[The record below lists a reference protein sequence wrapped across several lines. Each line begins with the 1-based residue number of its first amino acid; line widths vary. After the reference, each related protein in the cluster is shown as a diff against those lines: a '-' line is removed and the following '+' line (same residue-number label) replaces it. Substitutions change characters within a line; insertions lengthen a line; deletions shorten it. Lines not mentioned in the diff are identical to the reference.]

1 MHLQEYL
8 REAYTRAKKLDITLL
23 PEWAQLHVS
32 EIFSTAILAGDKQ
45 LRAYKEIFYK
55 DGKLQNRVVLLG
67 DAGRGKTTF
76 CKHLT
81 DIWLGS
87 TSVSQFCDIDVL
99 KKFDYLFYVSCR
111 FAKEEETILHM
122 IIDQVL
128 GGDDKMTLVRVA
140 RYVLQYFPNLCLI
153 IVDGFDEWA
162 GSPTSETGR
171 MGDIAGL
178 PGLAGIE
185 DCVILITSRPWR
197 FNALFQDEQKIF
209 KRLKID
215 GILNVKELSQ
225 QILLKLED
233 PTPEKSAKE
242 FLRQV
247 EERKMSDLMKI
258 PLILIIALRG
268 WVGDN
273 DDEMVRSL
281 HKSMCINYINMMQS
295 FIRRSK
301 GQAGWSSSESKLRQ
315 LVPNLENLEIK
326 WGQKSNE
333 LPPVFSHYKDVQRYA
348 GLLLSVGH
356 LAFDLLLETEKQS
369 LVFSKAKVKKYL
381 PADAENDESINACL
395 ALGIISKAET
405 TTRGLKKLESY
416 AFCHKTFQEFFAAL
430 WLASNYQTE
439 KTKLCIN
446 TTDTLQGLEILIR
459 FLCGF
464 DPVLGKDFWIY
475 VTDEVKAGQSV
486 HWEDVQKLAC
496 ICMAEHEVDTR
507 DQMACQIYFCIPH
520 IMITEFTSDE
530 DIMLLCH
537 VLEEYDNCVK
547 SVEVYYLK
555 SQEQTKNICK
565 SISHG
570 SGLQSLIIASSTRSN
585 VRIPVLDLQKH
596 NKLEKLKL
604 EDIAVECLLLPVE
617 EAAIT
622 SLCLYIVTMT
632 HNVLEQLVKSL
643 PSCIHLGELYLNEV
657 KCNEHLDS
665 VCISVL
671 DLRKSNAMMR
681 LELKY
686 ISVEGLLLPVEGST
700 ITLLKLNR
708 VTMTHHGLKQ
718 MEQSLGSCSSL
729 VEINLNTVRC
739 SEHAADSAC
748 IPVLNLQKHN
758 KLKKFEMQYISAE
771 GLLLPAEGATITS
784 LRLDNVTMTHH
795 GLKQLGQSSVS
806 CSSLVEI
813 NLNTVRCS
821 EHAADSA
828 CISVLYL
835 QKHNKLRKLELHYIS
850 VDGMLLPVEG
860 ATITSLKLDNV
871 TMTHHGLKQLINALL
886 SSSSPAALNL
896 RTVQCSEHIDSVCI
910 FVMCLQ
916 NSHNLKKL
924 ELNDICVEHLP
935 LPVECARTTSL
946 YLCNVIL
953 SHNCFKQLG
962 GTSFSLLEGLYLKN
976 VECREHGIGVCTPYM
991 DLRKQ
996 NILKQLI
1003 LDNISIEGLLLPEEV
1018 FSITSLC
1025 LYNLTIPYHSLE
1037 KVVKFVSLCPD
1048 LEELDVREVKCVGHD
1063 DTVCIPVLDLQKHN
1077 NLKKLKLDTISAK
1090 RLLLPEGE
1098 ATTTILV
1105 LYNLTITLH
1114 SLEHVVKFVTLCPGL
1129 EKLDVQEVKC
1139 VQHDDAVCIPVLDL
1153 RKHNNLKSLAL
1164 KTMSIESLLLPEEG
1178 VRITFLQLSSLKI
1191 THHGLEQVEKIV
1203 RFCPGLEELDVREVK
1218 CVEHDT
1224 AVCIPVLNL
1233 QKHYNF
1239 KRLVLDSICFE
1250 GLLLPEEGPP
1260 VDVTM
1265 THHGLELLMKSLLS
1279 NFRPAVVNLLTV
1291 KCSEHTGIVC
1301 IPVMCLQNSHNL
1313 MKLELNDI
1321 FVEHLPLPVE
1331 CARTKSLKL
1340 CNAILSHNCLKQ
1352 LGGTSFS
1359 LLEDLHLKNVEC
1371 SEYGI
1376 GVCTLFPDLRKQNN
1390 LKQLILDNISIEGLL
1405 LPKEVISITSL
1416 CLYNLTIPYHSL
1428 EQIVKFVTLCPG
1440 LQELAV
1446 QKVKCVEHDDTVC
1459 IPVLDIQK
1467 HNNLKTLVLDTISV
1481 ESLMLPDGET
1491 TITLLWLYNLTI
1503 THHSLEQ
1510 VVKFVSLCP
1519 GLEELA
1525 VQKVKCV
1532 EHDDTVC
1539 IPVLD
1544 IQKHNKLKT
1553 LVLDTISV
1561 ESLMLPDGKTTITL
1575 LWLYNLTITHHSLEQ
1590 VVKFVSL
1597 CPGLEE
1603 LAVRKVKCVE
1613 HDDTECIPVLDLQK
1627 HNNLKCLVL
1636 DTISVESLMLPDGET
1651 TITLLWLFN
1660 LTITHHSL
1668 EQIVKFVSLWPGLEE
1683 LAVWKVKCVEHD
1695 DTVCIPVLDIQ
1706 KHNKL
1711 KTLVLDT
1718 ISVES
1723 LMLPDG
1729 KTTITSLWLYNLTIT
1744 HHSLE
1749 QIVKFVSLCPGL
1761 EKLGVREVK
1770 CAEHND
1776 TVCIPVLDIQ
1786 KHNKMKTLVL
1796 DTISVESLMLPD
1808 GKTTITSLWL
1818 YNLTITHHSLEPV
1831 VKFVSLW
1838 PGLEELAV
1846 WKVKCVEHDD
1856 SVCIP
1861 VLDIQKHNKLKTLI
1875 LDTISVESL
1884 VLPLEGATITLL
1896 WLYNLTITHHSL
1908 EQIVKFVSVCPGLEE
1923 LAVQKVKCIEHGDTV
1938 CLPVLDLQKHNN
1950 LKRMVLDTRS
1960 VESLL
1965 LPKCGVSITSLGL
1978 YNLTITHHSMQQVVK
1993 FVSLCPGLEKLDV
2006 RKVNCVDHDDT
2017 VCIPVLDLQKHNILK
2032 RLVLDSICFEGLL
2045 LPEEGPLI
2053 DAEMTHHGLELLMK
2067 SLLSSSHP
2075 AELNLQ
2081 RVKCC
2086 EHTDSVCIPAMC
2098 LQSPHHLTKLE
2109 LNDIYVEHLPLPVDC
2124 TRTTSLK
2131 LCNVILSHNGLK
2143 QLGETS
2149 FSLLDDL
2156 HLENVQC
2163 REHGIGA
2170 CIPYLDLRK
2179 QTNLKQ
2185 LVLDNISIEGLLL
2198 TEEDVSITSISLC
2211 NLTVTHHGLE
2221 QVVKFVSFCPG
2232 LEKLD
2237 VHEVKCVENDDS
2249 VCIPVLDLKKQNS
2262 LKELILKSICFETL
2276 LLPEEEATITSLWLF
2291 NLTFTHHSR
2300 EQIVKFVPFCPGL
2313 EELMIKEVKCV
2324 EHDGSACIPVL
2335 DLQKNINLKRLTLD
2349 TISVESLLLPEEEAT
2364 TTSVVLNNL
2373 TITHHILEKVVKFV
2387 SLCPGLEKL
2396 VVRELKC
2403 VEHDTTICIP
2413 VLDLQ
2418 KHNIL
2423 KRLVLDSICFEG
2435 LLLPEEGPRID
2446 VEMTHH
2452 GLELL
2457 MKSLL
2462 SSSRPAELNL
2472 QTVKCCEHTD
2482 SVCIPAMCLQSPH
2495 NLTKLELNDIYVEH
2509 LPIPVDC
2516 TRTISLKLCKV
2527 ILSHDGLKQFGETSF
2542 SLLDE
2547 LHLENVQC
2555 REHGIGACIPY
2566 LDLRKQT
2573 NLKQLVLDNISIEGL
2588 LLTED
2593 DVSITSI
2600 SLYNLTVTHHGLEQV
2615 VKFVSFCPG
2624 LEELDVEKVKCA
2636 EHGETVCIP
2645 VLDLQKHIN
2654 LKTLV
2659 LNTISVESL
2668 LLPLEG
2674 ATFTS
2679 LDLEN
2684 LIITHH
2690 GLEQVVKFV
2699 SLCPGLEK
2707 LDVWKVKCA
2716 EHGETVCIPVL
2727 DLQKHIN
2734 LKTLVLNRISVEN
2747 LLLPLEGATF
2757 TSLGLENL
2765 IITHHSLEQ
2774 VVKFVSL
2781 CPGLEELD
2789 VWEVKCVEH
2798 DDTICI
2804 PFLDLRKHNKLKT
2817 LVLDSICFEGMLLS
2831 LEGGSV
2837 TSLWLGNVTM
2847 THHGLEKLMKSL
2859 LSSSRPAEFNLITVT
2874 CSEHTDSVCIPVTC
2888 LLNSHNLTKLDLNDI
2903 FVEHLPL
2910 PVNCARTTS
2919 LKLCNV
2925 ILSHNGLKQL
2935 WETSFS
2941 LLEDLHLKNV
2951 ECKEHGIGV
2960 CTPYLDLRKQNNM
2973 KQLTLDNIS
2982 VEGLLLPEESATITS
2997 LILYNLRMAY
3007 NSLEQVV
3014 KFVSFCPGLKEL
3026 DAQKVKCVEHGDNLC
3041 IPVLD
3046 LQKHINLKRLILD
3059 TISVESL
3066 MLPERETTITS
3077 LALYNSTIDFNS
3089 LEQVEKFVSVCPDL
3103 EELEVGEVKCVEHD
3117 GTIFILELD
3126 LRKNTKLEK
3135 LVLHDVYIEGPLL
3148 PEEEANITSL
3158 ELHNIILTHD
3168 GLEQMVKFLKSCSSQ
3183 MKMNLDSVG
3192 CREHF
3197 DSVCIAVLDLR
3208 KHNSQASDTG
3218 AEGHIC

>member
-81 DIWLGS
+81 DIWQGS

-99 KKFDYLFYVSCR
+99 TKFDYLFYVSCR

-596 NKLEKLKL
+596 NNLEKLKL

-886 SSSSPAALNL
+886 SSFSPAALNL

-1063 DTVCIPVLDLQKHN
+1063 DT
-1077 NLKKLKLDTISAK
+1077 
-1090 RLLLPEGE
+1090 E
-1098 ATTTILV
+1098 
-1105 LYNLTITLH
+1105 
-1114 SLEHVVKFVTLCPGL
+1114 
-1129 EKLDVQEVKC
+1129 
-1139 VQHDDAVCIPVLDL
+1139 
-1153 RKHNNLKSLAL
+1153 
-1164 KTMSIESLLLPEEG
+1164 
-1178 VRITFLQLSSLKI
+1178 
-1191 THHGLEQVEKIV
+1191 
-1203 RFCPGLEELDVREVK
+1203 
-1218 CVEHDT
+1218 
-1224 AVCIPVLNL
+1224 
-1233 QKHYNF
+1233 
-1239 KRLVLDSICFE
+1239 
-1250 GLLLPEEGPP
+1250 
-1260 VDVTM
+1260 
-1265 THHGLELLMKSLLS
+1265 
-1279 NFRPAVVNLLTV
+1279 
-1291 KCSEHTGIVC
+1291 
-1301 IPVMCLQNSHNL
+1301 CL
-1313 MKLELNDI
+1313 
-1321 FVEHLPLPVE
+1321 
-1331 CARTKSLKL
+1331 
-1340 CNAILSHNCLKQ
+1340 
-1352 LGGTSFS
+1352 
-1359 LLEDLHLKNVEC
+1359 
-1371 SEYGI
+1371 
-1376 GVCTLFPDLRKQNN
+1376 
-1390 LKQLILDNISIEGLL
+1390 
-1405 LPKEVISITSL
+1405 
-1416 CLYNLTIPYHSL
+1416 
-1428 EQIVKFVTLCPG
+1428 
-1440 LQELAV
+1440 
-1446 QKVKCVEHDDTVC
+1446 
-1459 IPVLDIQK
+1459 
-1467 HNNLKTLVLDTISV
+1467 
-1481 ESLMLPDGET
+1481 
-1491 TITLLWLYNLTI
+1491 
-1503 THHSLEQ
+1503 
-1510 VVKFVSLCP
+1510 
-1519 GLEELA
+1519 
-1525 VQKVKCV
+1525 
-1532 EHDDTVC
+1532 
-1539 IPVLD
+1539 
-1544 IQKHNKLKT
+1544 
-1553 LVLDTISV
+1553 
-1561 ESLMLPDGKTTITL
+1561 
-1575 LWLYNLTITHHSLEQ
+1575 
-1590 VVKFVSL
+1590 
-1597 CPGLEE
+1597 
-1603 LAVRKVKCVE
+1603 
-1613 HDDTECIPVLDLQK
+1613 
-1627 HNNLKCLVL
+1627 
-1636 DTISVESLMLPDGET
+1636 
-1651 TITLLWLFN
+1651 
-1660 LTITHHSL
+1660 
-1668 EQIVKFVSLWPGLEE
+1668 
-1683 LAVWKVKCVEHD
+1683 
-1695 DTVCIPVLDIQ
+1695 
-1706 KHNKL
+1706 
-1711 KTLVLDT
+1711 
-1718 ISVES
+1718 
-1723 LMLPDG
+1723 
-1729 KTTITSLWLYNLTIT
+1729 
-1744 HHSLE
+1744 
-1749 QIVKFVSLCPGL
+1749 
-1761 EKLGVREVK
+1761 
-1770 CAEHND
+1770 
-1776 TVCIPVLDIQ
+1776 
-1786 KHNKMKTLVL
+1786 
-1796 DTISVESLMLPD
+1796 
-1808 GKTTITSLWL
+1808 
-1818 YNLTITHHSLEPV
+1818 
-1831 VKFVSLW
+1831 
-1838 PGLEELAV
+1838 
-1846 WKVKCVEHDD
+1846 
-1856 SVCIP
+1856 P

-1896 WLYNLTITHHSL
+1896 WLYNLKFTHHSLEQVVKFVSLCPDLEELDVREVKCVEHDDTVCIPVLDIQKHNKLKTLVLDTISVESLVLPLDGATFTLLWLYNLTITHHSLEQVVKFASLCPGLEDLDVRELKCVEHDDTVCIPVLDIQKHNKLKTLVLDTISVESLVLPLDGATFTLLWLYNLTITHHSLEQVVKFASLCPGLEDLDVREVKCVEHDDTVCIPVLDIQKHNKLKTLVLDTISVESLVLPLDGVTFTLLWLYNLTITHHSLEQVVKFASLCPGLEDLDVREVKCVEHDDTVCIPVLDIQKHNKLKTLVLDTISVESLVLPLDGATFTLLRLYNLTITHHSLEQVVKFASLCPGLEDLDVRKVKCVEHNDTECIPVLGLQKHNNLNALVLDTISVESLVLPLEGVTFTSLFLLNLTITHHSL

-1923 LAVQKVKCIEHGDTV
+1923 L
-1938 CLPVLDLQKHNN
+1938 
-1950 LKRMVLDTRS
+1950 
-1960 VESLL
+1960 
-1965 LPKCGVSITSLGL
+1965 
-1978 YNLTITHHSMQQVVK
+1978 
-1993 FVSLCPGLEKLDV
+1993 DV
-2006 RKVNCVDHDDT
+2006 RKVKCVEHDDT
-2017 VCIPVLDLQKHNILK
+2017 VCIPVLDLQKHNNLK
-2032 RLVLDSICFEGLL
+2032 RLVLDTISVESLVLPLEGVTFTSLFLL
-2045 LPEEGPLI
+2045 NLTI
-2053 DAEMTHHGLELLMK
+2053 THHSLEQIVKFVSVCPGLE
-2067 SLLSSSHP
+2067 
-2075 AELNLQ
+2075 ELDV
-2081 RVKCC
+2081 RKVKCV
-2086 EHTDSVCIPAMC
+2086 EHDDTVCIPV
-2098 LQSPHHLTKLE
+2098 L
-2109 LNDIYVEHLPLPVDC
+2109 DIQ
-2124 TRTTSLK
+2124 K
-2131 LCNVILSHNGLK
+2131 HN
-2143 QLGETS
+2143 
-2149 FSLLDDL
+2149 
-2156 HLENVQC
+2156 
-2163 REHGIGA
+2163 
-2170 CIPYLDLRK
+2170 
-2179 QTNLKQ
+2179 NLKK
-2185 LVLDNISIEGLLL
+2185 LVLDTISVESLMLPDGEV
-2198 TEEDVSITSISLC
+2198 TITSLC
-2211 NLTVTHHGLE
+2211 LYNLTITHHSLE
-2221 QVVKFVSFCPG
+2221 QVVKFVSLC
-2232 LEKLD
+2232 
-2237 VHEVKCVENDDS
+2237 S
-2249 VCIPVLDLKKQNS
+2249 
-2262 LKELILKSICFETL
+2262 
-2276 LLPEEEATITSLWLF
+2276 
-2291 NLTFTHHSR
+2291 
-2300 EQIVKFVPFCPGL
+2300 GL
-2313 EELMIKEVKCV
+2313 EELDVREVKCV
-2324 EHDGSACIPVL
+2324 EHDDTVCIPVL
-2335 DLQKNINLKRLTLD
+2335 DIQKHNNLKNLVLD
-2349 TISVESLLLPEEEAT
+2349 TISVESLLLPEREAT
-2364 TTSVVLNNL
+2364 ITSLELDNL
-2373 TITHHILEKVVKFV
+2373 TITHHSLEQVVKFASLCPGLEELDVRNVKCVEHDDTVCIPVLDIQKHNKLKNLVLDTISVESLVLPLEVATITLLQLYNLTITHHSLEQIVKFV
-2387 SLCPGLEKL
+2387 SLCPGLEEL
-2396 VVRELKC
+2396 DVRNVKC
-2403 VEHDTTICIP
+2403 VEHHDTLCIP
-2413 VLDLQ
+2413 VLDIQ
-2418 KHNIL
+2418 KHNNL
-2423 KRLVLDSICFEG
+2423 KNLVLD
-2435 LLLPEEGPRID
+2435 
-2446 VEMTHH
+2446 
-2452 GLELL
+2452 
-2457 MKSLL
+2457 
-2462 SSSRPAELNL
+2462 
-2472 QTVKCCEHTD
+2472 
-2482 SVCIPAMCLQSPH
+2482 
-2495 NLTKLELNDIYVEH
+2495 
-2509 LPIPVDC
+2509 
-2516 TRTISLKLCKV
+2516 
-2527 ILSHDGLKQFGETSF
+2527 
-2542 SLLDE
+2542 
-2547 LHLENVQC
+2547 
-2555 REHGIGACIPY
+2555 
-2566 LDLRKQT
+2566 
-2573 NLKQLVLDNISIEGL
+2573 
-2588 LLTED
+2588 
-2593 DVSITSI
+2593 
-2600 SLYNLTVTHHGLEQV
+2600 
-2615 VKFVSFCPG
+2615 
-2624 LEELDVEKVKCA
+2624 
-2636 EHGETVCIP
+2636 
-2645 VLDLQKHIN
+2645 
-2654 LKTLV
+2654 
-2659 LNTISVESL
+2659 TISVESL
-2668 LLPLEG
+2668 VLPLEV
-2674 ATFTS
+2674 ATIT
-2679 LDLEN
+2679 LLQLYN
-2684 LIITHH
+2684 LTITHH
-2690 GLEQVVKFV
+2690 SLEQIVKFV
-2699 SLCPGLEK
+2699 SLCPGLEE
-2707 LDVWKVKCA
+2707 LDVRNVKCV
-2716 EHGETVCIPVL
+2716 EHHDTLCIPVL
-2727 DLQKHIN
+2727 DIQKHNN
-2734 LKTLVLNRISVEN
+2734 LKNLVLDTISVES
-2747 LLLPLEGATF
+2747 LVLPLEVATI
-2757 TSLGLENL
+2757 TLLQLYNL
-2765 IITHHSLEQ
+2765 TITHHSLEQ

-2781 CPGLEELD
+2781 CPGLEGLDVRNVKCVEHDDTVCIPVLDIQKHSNLKNLVLDTRSVESLMLPDGETTITLLGLYNLTITHHSLEQIVKFASLCPGLEELD
-2789 VWEVKCVEH
+2789 VRNVKCVEHHDTLCIPVLDIQKHNKLKTLVLETISVESLLLPEREATITSLELDNLTITHHSLEQVVKFASLCPSLEELHVREVKCVEH
-2798 DDTICI
+2798 DDT
-2804 PFLDLRKHNKLKT
+2804 
-2817 LVLDSICFEGMLLS
+2817 V
-2831 LEGGSV
+2831 
-2837 TSLWLGNVTM
+2837 
-2847 THHGLEKLMKSL
+2847 
-2859 LSSSRPAEFNLITVT
+2859 
-2874 CSEHTDSVCIPVTC
+2874 
-2888 LLNSHNLTKLDLNDI
+2888 
-2903 FVEHLPL
+2903 
-2910 PVNCARTTS
+2910 
-2919 LKLCNV
+2919 
-2925 ILSHNGLKQL
+2925 
-2935 WETSFS
+2935 
-2941 LLEDLHLKNV
+2941 
-2951 ECKEHGIGV
+2951 
-2960 CTPYLDLRKQNNM
+2960 
-2973 KQLTLDNIS
+2973 
-2982 VEGLLLPEESATITS
+2982 
-2997 LILYNLRMAY
+2997 
-3007 NSLEQVV
+3007 
-3014 KFVSFCPGLKEL
+3014 
-3026 DAQKVKCVEHGDNLC
+3026 C

-3046 LQKHINLKRLILD
+3046 IQKHNNLK
-3059 TISVESL
+3059 
-3066 MLPERETTITS
+3066 
-3077 LALYNSTIDFNS
+3077 A
-3089 LEQVEKFVSVCPDL
+3089 
-3103 EELEVGEVKCVEHD
+3103 
-3117 GTIFILELD
+3117 GTGY
-3126 LRKNTKLEK
+3126 K
-3135 LVLHDVYIEGPLL
+3135 
-3148 PEEEANITSL
+3148 
-3158 ELHNIILTHD
+3158 
-3168 GLEQMVKFLKSCSSQ
+3168 
-3183 MKMNLDSVG
+3183 
-3192 CREHF
+3192 
-3197 DSVCIAVLDLR
+3197 
-3208 KHNSQASDTG
+3208 
-3218 AEGHIC
+3218 IC